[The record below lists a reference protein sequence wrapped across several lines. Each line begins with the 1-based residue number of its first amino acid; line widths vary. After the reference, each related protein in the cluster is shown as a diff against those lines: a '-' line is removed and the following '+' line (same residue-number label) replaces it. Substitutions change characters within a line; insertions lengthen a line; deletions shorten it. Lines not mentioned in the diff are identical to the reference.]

1 MLSDLD
7 RTLDI
12 ARADSALLD
21 ESCRL
26 TDRLADSLVVD
37 GFPRHFVPERWGG
50 CAGTFTALLDAV
62 SVLAETCASTAWCAA
77 LYAAHGR
84 LASYLPEAGQRELW
98 GSNPD
103 ACVAA
108 SVVPPQG
115 NAERTGE
122 GWKLT
127 GKWTM
132 ASGVDQADWVLLAAW
147 APTADDAVAG
157 GAPASGGPAP
167 ASGGPVP
174 AREHRI
180 FAVRRS
186 DVKVVDTWHPVGLRG
201 TGSNTVGADVFVP
214 DHLTFTLRDLS
225 QVKPHAARC
234 HTVPFPLVAS
244 LIFAAPVLGAAEGAL
259 RTWWIQQTER
269 IRPDGSTAAEQPAQQ
284 QVLART
290 AAHIQAARL
299 LMERAAQR
307 ADHAPVTPVLVA
319 ENQRD
324 VAVAVE
330 LCGSAA
336 DELFQAAGQR
346 ALDESDPLQRA
357 WRDITVAR
365 THGTLNFAAA
375 AASYAGASLNARA
388 LATDGAR

>member
-1 MLSDLD
+1 MLSDLE

-12 ARADSALLD
+12 ARQDGALLD

-62 SVLAETCASTAWCAA
+62 SVVAETCASTAWCAA

-84 LASYLPEAGQRELW
+84 LAAYLPEAGQRELW

-122 GWKLT
+122 GWRLT

-147 APTADDAVAG
+147 APAADSA
-157 GAPASGGPAP
+157 ASGDA
-167 ASGGPVP
+167 A

-180 FAVRRS
+180 FAVPRS
-186 DVKVVDTWHPVGLRG
+186 DVKVLDTWHPVGLRG
-201 TGSNTVGADVFVP
+201 TGSNTVGADVLVP
-214 DHLTFTLRDLS
+214 EHLTFTLRDLGRV
-225 QVKPHAARC
+225 QPHAARC

-259 RTWWIQQTER
+259 RTWWDQQSER

-284 QVLART
+284 QVLAR
-290 AAHIQAARL
+290 AGAHIQAARL

-336 DELFQAAGQR
+336 DELFQAAGMR

-365 THGTLNFAAA
+365 THGTLNFDAA
-375 AASYAGASLNARA
+375 AASYASASLGARA
-388 LATDGAR
+388 LGAQR